1 MGVELLIG
9 ATAATVLGIFVGY
22 ITILGA
28 RVFGI
33 GVDCNRA
40 HYKSHDHNAP
50 RLGGFAVSAGFFAG
64 GSVLS
69 WFGDGTPDLSLS
81 LSVSLM
87 PALLIGLVEDFLQ
100 SVSTGTRLLT
110 TMVSAAAAYW
120 LLDISLLS
128 LGVDALDYLLT
139 LHPAIGF
146 AFMLVAVAGVS
157 HAFNIID
164 GCNGL
169 SSFVAMI
176 VLSSLAA
183 VAYQVNDT
191 FVMRAAAIGAAA
203 MFGFFVWNF
212 PFGRLFMGDGGAYF
226 TGMLIAVL
234 SIMLVSR
241 NPDVSPWFPMLLV
254 MYPVWETV
262 YSAYRRVVIQKTSPG
277 TADRLHLHNLVYFRV
292 VPRVDVTTDLVRRQV
307 LRSSTTSAHIWLL
320 AIACAV
326 PALLFWDQSQNL
338 MLCCGLFALSYV
350 ALYRSLVRFRSVS
363 LPLLRSKKTSIEAP
377 SEA

>member
-69 WFGDGTPDLSLS
+69 WFGNGGPDLFLS

-87 PALLIGLVEDFLQ
+87 PALLIGLIEDFSQ
-100 SVSTGTRLLT
+100 SVSTGARLLT
-110 TMVSAAAAYW
+110 TMVSAAIAYW

-146 AFMLVAVAGVS
+146 GFMLIAVAGVS

-183 VAYQVNDT
+183 VAFQVDDT
-191 FVMRAAAIGAAA
+191 FVMCAAAVGAAA

-262 YSAYRRVVIQKTSPG
+262 YSAYRRVVIQKISPG

-320 AIACAV
+320 AIACAI
-326 PALLFWDQSQNL
+326 PALLFWDESQSL

-350 ALYRSLVRFRSVS
+350 GLYRSLVRFRSVS

>member
-1 MGVELLIG
+1 VELLIG

>member
-9 ATAATVLGIFVGY
+9 ATAATVLGIIVGY
-22 ITILGA
+22 VTILGA
-28 RVFGI
+28 RAFGI
-33 GVDCNRA
+33 GVDSNQA
-40 HYKSHDHNAP
+40 QYKSHDHCVP
-50 RLGGFAVSAGFFAG
+50 RLGGIAVSAGFFSG
-64 GSVLS
+64 GAVLS
-69 WFGDGTPDLSLS
+69 WLGSYQTDVFFVLSL
-81 LSVSLM
+81 SLM
-87 PALLIGLVEDFLQ
+87 PALLIGLLEDFTQ
-100 SVSTGTRLLT
+100 SVSTMIRLLV
-110 TMVSAAAAYW
+110 TMLSAALAYW
-120 LLDISLLS
+120 LLDVSLLS
-128 LGVDALDYLLT
+128 LGIEALDYLLL
-139 LHPAIGF
+139 LHPAVGF
-146 AFMLVAVAGVS
+146 GFMLVAVAGVS

-169 SSFVAMI
+169 SSFIAMI

-183 VAYQVNDT
+183 VAFQVDDT
-191 FVMRAAAIGAAA
+191 FVMCAATVGAAA

-262 YSAYRRVVIQKTSPG
+262 YSAYRRVVIQKISPG

-320 AIACAV
+320 AIACAI
-326 PALLFWDQSQNL
+326 PALLFWDESQSL

-350 ALYRSLVRFRSVS
+350 GLYRSLVRFRSVS
-363 LPLLRSKKTSIEAP
+363 LPLLRSKKASIEAP